1 MSGLFYNLGRQV
13 GPKVRKAR
21 WIWES
26 LTGTQADAIRLEHA
40 VGLDLAHEARQQ
52 LQIDSDQRTREL
64 LEEIGYQLSSRLAHQ
79 LRSFR
84 FEAYRGGQP
93 NAFALPGGFIFVS
106 TPLLELCQWN
116 KDQIAFLLGHEMAHV
131 VRGHAIER
139 IVAGSAISAAARTA
153 PAPGT
158 LGAWLRNAG
167 MRFLETAY
175 SRSHELD
182 ADALGVRLAAAA
194 GYEPQASIQLLSHL
208 AAISGSADSKSL
220 GEYFSTHPTAQARID
235 NIRERLQRR

>member
-1 MSGLFYNLGRQV
+1 VGSLFYNLGRQV

-64 LEEIGYQLSSRLAHQ
+64 LEEIGYQLSTRLANQ
-79 LRSFR
+79 LRAFR
-84 FEAYRGGQP
+84 FEAYQDGQP

-106 TPLLELCQWN
+106 TPILELCRWN
-116 KDQIAFLLGHEMAHV
+116 RDEIAFLLGHEMAHV
-131 VRGHAIER
+131 VRGHAIQR
-139 IVAGSAISAAARTA
+139 IVAGSAISAAARAA

-158 LGAWLRNAG
+158 LGAWLHKVG
-167 MRFLETAY
+167 TRFLETAY
-175 SRSHELD
+175 SRDHELE

-194 GYEPQASIQLLSHL
+194 GYEPQASIRLLSRL
-208 AAISGSADSKSL
+208 AEISESADPTSL
-220 GEYFSTHPTAQARID
+220 GEYFSTHPSSQVRIN
-235 NIRERLQRR
+235 NIRSRLQRR